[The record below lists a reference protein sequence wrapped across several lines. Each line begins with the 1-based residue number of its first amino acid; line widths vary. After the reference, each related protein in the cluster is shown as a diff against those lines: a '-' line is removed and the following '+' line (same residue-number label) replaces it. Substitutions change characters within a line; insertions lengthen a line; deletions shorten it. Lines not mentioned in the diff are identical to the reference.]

1 MTLDMDGIISLVYV
15 GAFSGVHNPSG
26 SHAKNY
32 QPMIPLKV
40 ILTKAPKLQRFISL
54 KI

>member
-1 MTLDMDGIISLVYV
+1 MKLDVDEIISLVYV
-15 GAFSGVHNPSG
+15 GALSGVHNSSG

-40 ILTKAPKLQRFISL
+40 ILAKAPKLQRFISL